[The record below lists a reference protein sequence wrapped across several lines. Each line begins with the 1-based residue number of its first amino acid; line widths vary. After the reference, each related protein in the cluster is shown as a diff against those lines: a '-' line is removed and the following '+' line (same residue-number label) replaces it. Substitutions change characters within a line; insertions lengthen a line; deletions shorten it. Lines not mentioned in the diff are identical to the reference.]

1 MGKTLAMRRN
11 TQQTLTEARLL
22 LLQSQLATQ
31 RLKEEQARAELEKA
45 EHEAAIVLLQL
56 ECARRELEIAKRR
69 AHEVLGEEEKYR
81 G

>member
-11 TQQTLTEARLL
+11 TQQTLAEVRLL

-69 AHEVLGEEEKYR
+69 AQDIVGDR
-81 G
+81 S